1 MGIADHINPENIILN
16 IETKSRNEVFHLLA
30 SSLTANGRLGEKEA
44 AELVT
49 KLEDREKLSTTGIGE
64 GIAIPHASIDS
75 IQETVILLGVAPNG
89 VDFNSIDGKPVD
101 IIFMIIG
108 SQAIPRQHIQ
118 ILAKIV
124 RLCRN
129 KELMNKIRTEFTSP
143 QETLDA
149 IRMMEG

>member
-1 MGIADHINPENIILN
+1 MGIADHINPENIVLDIKA
-16 IETKSRNEVFHLLA
+16 KSRDEVFRLLA
-30 SSLTANGRLGEKEA
+30 SSLTSSGRLSETEAEK
-44 AELVT
+44 LVT
-49 KLEDREKLSTTGIGE
+49 KLQEREKLSTTGIGE

-75 IQETVILLGVAPNG
+75 IKETVILLGVAPEG
-89 VDFNSIDGKPVD
+89 ADFNSIDGKPVD
-101 IIFMIIG
+101 VIFMIIG